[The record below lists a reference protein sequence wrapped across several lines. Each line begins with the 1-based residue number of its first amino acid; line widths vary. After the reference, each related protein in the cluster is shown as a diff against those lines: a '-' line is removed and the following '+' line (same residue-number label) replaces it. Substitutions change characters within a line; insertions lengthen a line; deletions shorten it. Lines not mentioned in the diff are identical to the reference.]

1 MNILYRTVT
10 TVTYTRID
18 GKGSSKTSII
28 IGNNEVVQKESLIS
42 QAHSIRDNY
51 GASGDYYSVHHY
63 SIVYY

>member
-42 QAHSIRDNY
+42 QAQIPFVTIMERQ
-51 GASGDYYSVHHY
+51 A
-63 SIVYY
+63 IITAFITTQ